1 MEGGCPWLF
10 DTSIFVIEAYNGKT
24 KSKELSFHKASFFMQ
39 LHNMSLGGMNRRVG
53 MKVGNS
59 VDLVETVDADE
70 EDIGWGKQ
78 LRVRVQIDLTLPI
91 AQGRTVNI
99 DGEKCWI
106 PFQYEKLPNFVSLVV
121 VLFTIL
127 KYA

>member
-1 MEGGCPWLF
+1 
-10 DTSIFVIEAYNGKT
+10 
-24 KSKELSFHKASFFMQ
+24 
-39 LHNMSLGGMNRRVG
+39 